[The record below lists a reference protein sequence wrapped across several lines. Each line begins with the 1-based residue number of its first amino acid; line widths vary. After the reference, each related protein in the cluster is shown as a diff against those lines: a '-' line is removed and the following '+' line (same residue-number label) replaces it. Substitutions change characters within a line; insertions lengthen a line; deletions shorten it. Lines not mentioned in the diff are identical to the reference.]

1 MTTAV
6 YAFSGDPITYG
17 HIDIIVRARL
27 VFDRV
32 IVAIGINPDKSYTFN
47 LQEREEMAR
56 KCFFDP
62 AIEVMSFSN
71 LLVDFAYEQ
80 GASVIIKGVRNSAD
94 FDYESILDAVGK
106 SQEVGI
112 DTHIL
117 FADPKLSHISS
128 TVVKSIAKHN
138 GDISNY
144 VPLHVKQAIEQRLYG
159 LDMGQTIIGVT
170 GEIGSGKSYIGGVL
184 SRYKQQTGGYI
195 DVHNIELDHIGH
207 DILCKLT
214 EPAYVK
220 VREEICEKILPCPPE
235 PDGFIN
241 REVLGSI
248 VFTDRRKLKILN
260 KILEKPIMIR
270 LRQELSGKHGV
281 ILINCALLAEAG
293 LLHLCNNNVIL
304 VGVDKDTQ
312 RQRLFDRGLTGN
324 QIETR
329 LACQYDY
336 GIKKV
341 QIEAA
346 IREHNHGH
354 LWEIDN
360 SSRSYYLSTED
371 IYEKFGKII
380 DEIMS

>member
-32 IVAIGINPDKSYTFN
+32 IVAIGINHGKSYTFN

-117 FADPKLSHISS
+117 FANPKLSHISS
-128 TVVKSIAKHN
+128 SAVKSIAKHQ

-159 LDMGQTIIGVT
+159 LDMGQTIIGIT

-184 SRYKQQTGGYI
+184 SRYKQQTGGCI

-220 VREEICEKILPCPPE
+220 VREEIYERILPCPPE

-248 VFTDRRKLKILN
+248 VFNDRRKLKILN
-260 KILEKPIMIR
+260 EILEKPIMIR
-270 LRQELSGKHGV
+270 LRQELAGKHGI

-304 VGVDKDTQ
+304 VRVDKDTQ
-312 RQRLFDRGLTGN
+312 RERLFDRGLTGE

-329 LACQYDY
+329 LACQYDNSV
-336 GIKKV
+336 KTL

-346 IREHNHGH
+346 IRERNHGH
-354 LWEIDN
+354 LWMIDN
-360 SSRSYYLSTED
+360 SRKHYLSTEN
-371 IYEKFGKII
+371 IYTKFTEII

>member
-17 HIDIIVRARL
+17 HINVVVRARL
-27 VFDRV
+27 AFDRV
-32 IVAIGINPDKSYTFN
+32 IVAIGMNPQKSYSFD
-47 LQEREEMAR
+47 LAERKAMAE

-62 AIEVMSFSN
+62 AIKVMSFSN

-80 GASVIIKGVRNSAD
+80 GADVIIKGVRNAAD

-117 FADPKLSHISS
+117 FADPKLAHISS
-128 TVVKSIAKHN
+128 TAVKEIAKHN
-138 GDISNY
+138 GDITNY
-144 VPLHVKQAIEQRLYG
+144 VPMHVKQAIEQRVFAPI
-159 LDMGQTIIGVT
+159 GQYIIGVT

-184 SRYKQQTGGYI
+184 SRYKQQTGDYT

-220 VREEICEKILPCPPE
+220 VRKEICSRILPCSPE
-235 PDGFIN
+235 SDGFIN
-241 REVLGSI
+241 KEVLGAI
-248 VFTDRRKLKILN
+248 VFNDRRKLKILN
-260 KILEKPIMIR
+260 EIMAKPIMVR
-270 LRQELSGKHGV
+270 LRQELSNKRGV
-281 ILINCALLAEAG
+281 ILVNCALLAEADM
-293 LLHLCNNNVIL
+293 LHVCNNNVIL
-304 VGVDKDTQ
+304 IKVDKDTQ
-312 RQRLFDRGLTGN
+312 KERLTKRGLSKE

-336 GIKKV
+336 GVKKV
-341 QIEAA
+341 QIENS
-346 IREHNHGH
+346 INDHNHGH

-360 SSRSYYLSTED
+360 SNNISTED
-371 IYEKFGKII
+371 IYKKFTEITN
-380 DEIMS
+380 EIMS